1 MRYTPFGRLDQ
12 FHHVA
17 FRTRAGLTRVEWLLG
32 HALLS
37 FPLCRIFQ
45 LETLETILGPTRNGS
60 AFYQE
65 PDSRAGKEMGSK
77 QANLPD
83 SLHGKYLGLL

>member
-1 MRYTPFGRLDQ
+1 M
-12 FHHVA
+12 
-17 FRTRAGLTRVEWLLG
+17 
-32 HALLS
+32 LS
-37 FPLCRIFQ
+37 FPCRIFQ

-77 QANLPD
+77 QANMPD
-83 SLHGKYLGLL
+83 SLHGKSFGFALMETLLH